1 MSAYDNLKCVSIG
14 IDKKWDKEEMML
26 LNVQKNRKHGFT
38 LAELLIV
45 VAIVGILVA
54 ISIPIFSM
62 QLHKARVAAD
72 WANLRAYY
80 SEIQTDY
87 IATGKVNPK
96 VPTEEKDY
104 HTEITFLDGQKVKL
118 KAGKIIIREPGDAYG
133 YQILYMCNEWLE
145 RKQTSHYN
153 KCSLLLGSDAPL

>member
-1 MSAYDNLKCVSIG
+1 M
-14 IDKKWDKEEMML
+14 
-26 LNVQKNRKHGFT
+26 
-38 LAELLIV
+38 
-45 VAIVGILVA
+45 
-54 ISIPIFSM
+54 
-62 QLHKARVAAD
+62 AAD